1 MVILSINP
9 LAMKTQILN
18 WLIAGVLAGISYPM
32 CFAQTK
38 KSVSKTIIV
47 AKGDT
52 LINGKRLADLDKAER
67 DKLRKEF
74 NGGDKKQLGAEEF
87 DVMIERRD
95 GTGDLVLKKYIK
107 GNEGRLTE
115 DSVVRLRINPP
126 LIRLKR
132 DSNVVAAIDDSV
144 MIRKF
149 HKKLESHDRLPV
161 MPPYDFNVKIPNALR
176 EMELEDDRALPGK
189 RKFSERPNSQSFN
202 YSNTGKDGF
211 TTRMNIFIGD
221 LTKAE
226 IKKVTDLESIDK
238 PLLVEDLAVFPNFS
252 SGKMSLSFSLESKG
266 TITVTVKDADNK
278 NVFFDTVKNFS
289 GIYLKQ
295 ANLPKNG
302 IYYLSIMQNN
312 NWFVK
317 RIIKD

>member
-1 MVILSINP
+1 
-9 LAMKTQILN
+9 MKTQILN

-47 AKGDT
+47 TNGDT
-52 LINGKRLADLDKAER
+52 VINGKRLADLDKAER
-67 DKLRKEF
+67 DRLRKEF
-74 NGGDKKQLGAEEF
+74 NAKDKKQGNEGF
-87 DVMIERRD
+87 DVMIERRE
-95 GTGDLVLKKYIK
+95 GNGDLVLKKYIK

-132 DSNVVAAIDDSV
+132 DSDAIAAIDDSV

-149 HKKLESHDRLPV
+149 HKKVESYDRLPV
-161 MPPYDFNVKIPNALR
+161 MPPHDFNVKIPNALR

-189 RKFSERPNSQSFN
+189 RKFLERPNSQSFN

-211 TTRMNIFIGD
+211 TTRINLFISD

-226 IKKVTDLESIDK
+226 IKNVTGLESIDK
-238 PLLVEDLAVFPNFS
+238 PLVVEDLAIFPNFS

-266 TITVTVKDADNK
+266 SITVMIKDADNK
-278 NVFFDTVKNFS
+278 NVFFDTVKKFMT
-289 GIYLKQ
+289 IYHKLTS
-295 ANLPKNG
+295 LPKNG